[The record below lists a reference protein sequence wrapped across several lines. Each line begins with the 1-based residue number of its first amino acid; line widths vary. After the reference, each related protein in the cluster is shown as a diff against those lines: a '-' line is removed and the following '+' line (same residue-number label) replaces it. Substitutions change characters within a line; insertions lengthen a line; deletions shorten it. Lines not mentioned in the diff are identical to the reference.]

1 MCLYR
6 IIFLME
12 YPVVATFSIVA
23 HDPEK
28 GDFGVAVASK
38 FIAVGHI
45 VPWAEVDIGAVA
57 TQSYAN
63 ASFGPR
69 GLKLLKE
76 GLHPKEALDKL
87 LSDDRLSDRRQVGI
101 VSKDGAY
108 AYTGSRC
115 IEWAG
120 HIIGDYYAVQGNLL
134 TGPEVV
140 EAMAKAFEE
149 TSGELVD
156 KLLAALHAGDSAGG
170 DRRGKQSAAVYVV
183 RRCGGYGGCEEGVG
197 RYVDIRVDDHP
208 EPVEEL
214 LRIFEI
220 WELLLLER
228 EDPSD
233 IVKWDDVW
241 NEISEA
247 LQKLGYLNK
256 EVNGPDDDALHKAF
270 ERWVGINNF
279 ENKMRDDGYIWGTI
293 YRYLMK
299 SARKNG

>member
-1 MCLYR
+1 MS
-6 IIFLME
+6 
-12 YPVVATFSIVA
+12 TFSIVA
-23 HDPEK
+23 YDPEK

-45 VPWAEVDIGAVA
+45 VPWAEVDVGAVA

-63 ASFGPR
+63 PSFGPR
-69 GLKLLKE
+69 GLKLLRE
-76 GLHPKEALDKL
+76 GLYPKEALERL
-87 LSDDRLSDRRQVGI
+87 LSNDRLSDRRQVGI
-101 VSKDGAY
+101 VSKKGAH

-115 IEWAG
+115 MEWAG

-134 TGPEVV
+134 TGSEVV
-140 EAMAKAFEE
+140 EEMAKAFEN
-149 TSGELVD
+149 TGGELVD
-156 KLLAALHAGDSAGG
+156 KLLAALYAGDQAGG
-170 DRRGKQSAAVYVV
+170 DRRGKQSAAIYVV

-208 EPVEEL
+208 EPVKEV

-241 NEISEA
+241 MDISDA
-247 LQKLGYLNK
+247 LQKLGYLDR
-256 EVNGPDDDALHKAF
+256 EVRGPGDEILHKAF
-270 ERWVGINNF
+270 EKWVGINNF
-279 ENKMRDDGYIWGTI
+279 ENKMRDDGYLWGSI

-299 SARKNG
+299 SARKQG